1 MEGCEDSPRCA
12 GCRVWGSGFED
23 AQGRLRRIREQSHT
37 QLRSVLEGEF
47 RALDSRQGRDMAR
60 GHDYLGLQ
68 IVYALPLQVGQAPFL
83 PQEAHSVQLRLEPV
97 GICEDRLLPPRVQP
111 LTKML
116 QTCVGFNIDSSGS
129 GMLSTR

>member
-1 MEGCEDSPRCA
+1 
-12 GCRVWGSGFED
+12 
-23 AQGRLRRIREQSHT
+23 
-37 QLRSVLEGEF
+37 
-47 RALDSRQGRDMAR
+47 MAR

-116 QTCVGFNIDSSGS
+116 QTCVGFNIDCSAS
-129 GMLSTR
+129 GMLSTRRPWRQNLQRIVGLIRGLGFRVERIAEFVAMPVIHTVCDW